1 MNRIYNF
8 SGFLN
13 HLNEIRFSDHWIGR
27 TTSSGSSEDKKESR
41 IIPYDKNSTDSGYV
55 IEGLLTKNGEYIY
68 MMDFLKRYNL
78 TEVNTYNLVTY
89 ALKAITRSRTIA
101 DWMSDSGKDYV
112 MLYLGRIF
120 FYMENGE
127 KYYVILKSGVSEKAK
142 NKILRSGREPFDF
155 YNSGDVIYGYVR
167 EKDKGMTIKYYPSTP
182 QGEKSSY
189 HDFKND
195 TKLTDADFFSNYALE
210 FPYGKGFEILID
222 TTDTRNTSDG
232 PVLNIPR
239 IQSKIDHQIQN
250 GKEIQLGPKPEEPTK
265 PAKDFL
271 SPEWKR
277 FLLTKGIVISL
288 QKQGESNGKIYEII
302 EDPINIK
309 EIKSA
314 YESGNLK
321 DMSIQIKAMEKYRN
335 PYGILAN
342 LKSLVITITPG
353 DNINIIRTLKA
364 QKGGKGIDPATKY
377 IFKFITSEPKII
389 ENGQVQIA
397 LDIIQ

>member
-1 MNRIYNF
+1 MNKIYNF
-8 SGFLN
+8 FGFLT
-13 HLNEIRFSDHWIGR
+13 HLNEIRFSDHWIER
-27 TTSSGSSEDKKESR
+27 TTSSGSIDDKKESR
-41 IIPYDKNSTDSGYV
+41 ILPYDKNSTDSGYV

-155 YNSGDVIYGYVR
+155 YNSSDVIYGYVR